1 MLRERIALVI
11 HENKNAKKIY
21 RSDLKPDLKHIGLCE
36 PRILEFEFNSLYE
49 RARLALRLQIKQWF
63 YIDFV
68 ARKSNTFLKLSFE
81 KTIYFLG
88 VFP

>member
-1 MLRERIALVI
+1 MLRDRFASVI

-21 RSDLKPDLKHIGLCE
+21 IMKPDLKHIGLCE

-49 RARLALRLQIKQWF
+49 RARLALRLQIRQWF

-68 ARKSNTFLKLSFE
+68 ARLSNTFLKLS
-81 KTIYFLG
+81 YG
-88 VFP
+88 G

>member
-1 MLRERIALVI
+1 MLRERFALVI

-21 RSDLKPDLKHIGLCE
+21 IMKPDSKHIGLCE
-36 PRILEFEFNSLYE
+36 PRTLEFEFNSLYE

-68 ARKSNTFLKLSFE
+68 ARKSNTFLKLS
-81 KTIYFLG
+81 YG
-88 VFP
+88 G

>member
-1 MLRERIALVI
+1 MLTDRFASVI

-21 RSDLKPDLKHIGLCE
+21 IMKPDLKHIGLCE

-49 RARLALRLQIKQWF
+49 RARLALRLQIRQWF

-68 ARKSNTFLKLSFE
+68 ARMSNTFLKLS
-81 KTIYFLG
+81 YG
-88 VFP
+88 G

>member
-1 MLRERIALVI
+1 MLRERFALVI

-21 RSDLKPDLKHIGLCE
+21 IMKPDLKHIGLCE

-68 ARKSNTFLKLSFE
+68 ARKSNAFLKLSFE
-81 KTIYFLG
+81 KTIYFLS